1 MILLQIDPGVINSM
15 NNIYQLIGLAIISV
29 VYIITIF
36 YNRKQNKSQTEEL
49 IKTFEEQNDKI
60 ITKMEQLKDNK
71 NTLDVQASMDIIN
84 ALVTKSMLE
93 IVSSVKY
100 MIEEN
105 SMLEQKSLYMSK
117 KSIVFEKIKNLIDTH
132 IGNDIIVLS
141 RIFNNN
147 IKLSYYLSELDRNE
161 LIDEITHK
169 IFSLTDKTNCDEVVD
184 YIENRF
190 SQIIQSIQMKLTK

>member
-1 MILLQIDPGVINSM
+1 MIPLQIDPGVINSM
-15 NNIYQLIGLAIISV
+15 NNIYQLIGLGIISIA
-29 VYIITIF
+29 YIITLY
-36 YNRKQNKSQTEEL
+36 YNKKHNKSQTEEL

-84 ALVTKSMLE
+84 ALMTKSMLE

-117 KSIVFEKIKNLIDTH
+117 KSIVFEKIKNQIDTH
-132 IGNDIIVLS
+132 IGGDIIILS
-141 RIFNNN
+141 KIYNNN
-147 IKLSYYLSELDRNE
+147 VKLSYYLTELDRNE
-161 LIDEITHK
+161 LIDDITHK
-169 IFSLTDKTNCDEVVD
+169 IFSLTDKTDSSEVID
-184 YIENRF
+184 YIESRF
-190 SQIIQSIQMKLTK
+190 SQIVQSIQMKLSK